1 MLFVSRM
8 VKKPFSYLAL
18 LALLVA
24 TPAFAQR
31 RIGPPVHRG
40 GFVFV
45 GGYFYDPFFGPYPW
59 WSPSVY
65 PYGYFPEYDDSA
77 DVRVDVKPK
86 DAAVYVDGYYAGI
99 VDDFDGFFQ
108 RLTLSPGQHDLTVY
122 LEGFRTAHQR
132 LYLSRRSTYKLHYQM
147 ERLSTGE
154 TSEQPALAPAV
165 PPPPPGSY
173 GSPRTPPRGPFAPPP
188 LPPPSSGRP
197 PAAGVPPV
205 QGTASTVGT
214 IVVRVQP
221 GGADVLID
229 GERWTSSDDERLVV
243 QLSAGR
249 HHIEIRKSGY
259 RPLTTDVDVRAGAST
274 PLNVSLSP
282 E

>member
-1 MLFVSRM
+1 M
-8 VKKPFSYLAL
+8 VKKPLSYLVL
-18 LALLVA
+18 VALLVA

-31 RIGPPVHRG
+31 RGGPSIHRG

-59 WSPSVY
+59 WSPGLY
-65 PYGYFPEYDDSA
+65 PYSYFPEYDDSA
-77 DVRVDVKPK
+77 DVRVDAKPK
-86 DAAVYVDGYYAGI
+86 EAAVYVDGYYAGV
-99 VDDFDGFFQ
+99 VDDFDGIFQ
-108 RLTLSPGQHDLTVY
+108 RLTVSPGQHELTLY
-122 LEGFRTAHQR
+122 LEGFRTAHER

-147 ERLSTGE
+147 ERLAAGE
-154 TSEQPALAPAV
+154 TSEKPALAPPV

-173 GSPRTPPRGPFAPPP
+173 ASPRTRPRGPFAPPP
-188 LPPPSSGRP
+188 LPPPGAGMP
-197 PAAGVPPV
+197 PAPPSAG
-205 QGTASTVGT
+205 QGASSSVGT

-221 GGADVLID
+221 GGAEVLID

-259 RPLTTDVDVRAGAST
+259 RPLTTDIDVSGGAST
-274 PLNVSLSP
+274 PLNVSLTP

>member
-1 MLFVSRM
+1 M
-8 VKKPFSYLAL
+8 VKKPFVYLTM

-24 TPAFAQR
+24 APAFAQR
-31 RIGPPVHRG
+31 RFGPPLRRG

-59 WSPSVY
+59 WSPGAY
-65 PYGYFPEYDDSA
+65 PYGYFPQYDVSA

-86 DAAVYVDGYYAGI
+86 EAAVYVDGYYAGV

-108 RLTLSPGQHDLTVY
+108 RLTVSPGQHELTLY
-122 LEGFRTAHQR
+122 LDGYRTAHEQ
-132 LYLSRRSTYKLHYQM
+132 LNLARRAEYKLRYQM
-147 ERLSTGE
+147 ERLPAGE
-154 TSEQPALAPAV
+154 TSEKPALAPAV

-173 GSPRTPPRGPFAPPP
+173 ASPRTPPRGPFAPPP
-188 LPPPSSGRP
+188 LSTPLAPGAP
-197 PAAGVPPV
+197 PALAMSPG
-205 QGTASTVGT
+205 QGAASTGT
-214 IVVRVQP
+214 IVFRVQP
-221 GGADVLID
+221 GGAEVLID

-249 HHIEIRKSGY
+249 HRVEIRKSGY
-259 RPLTTDVDVRAGAST
+259 RPLATDVDVRGGAGT